1 MLMAG
6 LGSTRNIMDVSGI
19 RIFMLLV
26 INSNSKLKMQLKQKS
41 RSNGFFNQRKK
52 NKVLLLIKNNIILTA
67 DL

>member
-6 LGSTRNIMDVSGI
+6 LGSTRSIMYVSGI

-41 RSNGFFNQRKK
+41 RSDGF
-52 NKVLLLIKNNIILTA
+52 LIKEKKQSAAIN
-67 DL
+67 